1 MQDPREKMQ
10 ADLKEAMR
18 ARDRQR
24 TGVIRMALNA
34 IRQEEIDSQKTLSAE
49 DATAILLREA
59 KKRRESIAEAEKA
72 GRDDLVETEKAEL
85 AILESYLPQQLSP
98 DAIREMAR
106 QAIAET
112 GAATPKDVGQVM
124 RVLMPRV
131 KGQADGKVVNQI
143 VRELL
148 SGQ

>member
-10 ADLKEAMR
+10 ADLKDAMR
-18 ARDRQR
+18 ARDRRR

-34 IRQEEIDSQKTLSAE
+34 IKQEEIDSQKTLSAE

-72 GRDDLVETEKAEL
+72 GRDDLAEAEKAEL

-112 GAATPKDVGQVM
+112 GATTPKDMGQVM